1 MQTSNE
7 PERIAARGSSG
18 VASVEA
24 RLQGVFAAMAEG
36 VVIHARD
43 GRIVEANAAAEQVL
57 GLSRDELLGRT
68 SIDPAWRAIRADGSP
83 YPGDEHPAMVTLR
96 TGRALR
102 NQIMGVRYASEQPRW
117 ISINSQPLPDTGDP
131 DAAVIAT
138 FVDVT
143 RQRQAFEQIRAL
155 AQRLE
160 HVREVERHAVADELH
175 EGIAQDLFAMRLT
188 IQRLA
193 AACAPLPEA
202 RALSEDLARGIEKC
216 MADVRQVANDLRPS
230 GLAHLQLSTALA
242 EHAAYFGQIAELAI
256 DVTEVGPFPEL
267 DEGARLLL
275 FRAAQEA
282 LTNVARHANA
292 SRVDITLVANEERV
306 TMHVADDGIGIE
318 DGALSKPGSLGLL
331 GLRERFR
338 ALGGGAHV
346 RRRAENGTTLTVYLP
361 RDAA

>member
-1 MQTSNE
+1 MLTTPDRSQSDARHGGAASMQ
-7 PERIAARGSSG
+7 
-18 VASVEA
+18 A

-43 GRIVEANAAAEQVL
+43 GRIVDANAAAEQVL

-68 SIDPAWRAIRADGSP
+68 SVDPAWRAIRADGSP
-83 YPGDEHPAMVTLR
+83 FPGVEHPAMITLR
-96 TGRALR
+96 TGRPLR
-102 NQIMGVRYASEQPRW
+102 NQLMGVRYASEQPRW

-143 RQRQAFEQIRAL
+143 RQRLAFEQIRAL

-160 HVREVERHAVADELH
+160 HVREVERRAVADELH
-175 EGIAQDLFAMRLT
+175 EGIAQELFAMRLT

-193 AACAPLPEA
+193 TACESLPEA
-202 RALSEDLARGIEKC
+202 HALCDDLARGLEKC
-216 MADVRQVANDLRPS
+216 MADARQVANDLRPS
-230 GLAHLQLSTALA
+230 GLAHLRLSKALA
-242 EHAAYFGQIAELAI
+242 EHAAYFGEIAELGI
-256 DVTEVGPFPEL
+256 DVTEVAPFPEL
-267 DEGARLLL
+267 DESTRLLL

-282 LTNVARHANA
+282 LTNIARHASA
-292 SRVDITLVANEERV
+292 TRVEITLVAGDERV

-318 DGALSKPGSLGLL
+318 EGAMSKPGSLGLL

-338 ALGGGAHV
+338 ALGGGVQV
-346 RRRAENGTTLTVYLP
+346 RRRAESGTTLSVFLP
-361 RDAA
+361 RHAP